1 MACQLQKMF
10 CVNIIESLYH
20 RPSKLLRDPAALDR
34 SIFYPGD
41 ATIAL
46 LRIVVAR
53 VDDYYVVGTPANKSR
68 GRLGMFF
75 CGIVTTTTSPL
86 RAASSTVT
94 GVAPV
99 SAARSARVSGPREFA
114 TKTL

>member
-1 MACQLQKMF
+1 MF

-46 LRIVVAR
+46 LRIVVAC
-53 VDDYYVVGTPANKSR
+53 VDNNYVVRDAGKQIARKTWNVLLRNSYDYDVA
-68 GRLGMFF
+68 
-75 CGIVTTTTSPL
+75 TSGCL
-86 RAASSTVT
+86 LNGDR
-94 GVAPV
+94 
-99 SAARSARVSGPREFA
+99 RSARLSCEIG
-114 TKTL
+114 